1 MSAEPRPGYHS
12 VTPRL
17 VVADVSGLVDFFR
30 RVFGATGEMEPG
42 RPVELHLG
50 DALIMVSSTGERDAF
65 PGFLYIYVDD
75 VDTTYDAAV
84 QAGATTL
91 EAPLDTP
98 YGDRRAMVRNP
109 FGNVLQIAHPLS
121 VDGPGVDPSAG

>member
-98 YGDRRAMVRNP
+98 YGDRRVMVRDP

>member
-1 MSAEPRPGYHS
+1 MSPEPRPGYHS

-30 RVFGATGEMEPG
+30 RVFGATGDMEPG
-42 RPVELHLG
+42 RPVELQLG

-75 VDTTYDAAV
+75 VDTTYGAAV
-84 QAGATTL
+84 QAGATTM

-98 YGDRRAMVRNP
+98 YGDRRAMVRDP
-109 FGNVLQIAHPLS
+109 FGNVLQIAHPL
-121 VDGPGVDPSAG
+121 